1 MRLSISYDT
10 MMADSIGPE
19 HGLTKKHFGSIRPEL
34 ERALDEVE
42 TLRAGDEAL
51 RASEEVTFF
60 RLPYEA
66 DALDRLK
73 RVADDVAGRCDNF
86 VVLGIGGSALGT
98 VAVHSA
104 LRHPFWNLLPKAQ
117 RKGRPRLFVLDNV
130 DPDWLS
136 AFKQTVDLKRTVFN
150 VITKSGSTSETM
162 AQFLHFRDALA
173 EELGPKEHVRH
184 IIITTGPEQGLL
196 RKMLNATPSD
206 ERYESF
212 EVPPGVG
219 GRFSVL
225 SAVGLLPLAV
235 VGIDIDRLLA
245 GARDM
250 DAACKRRD
258 LDENPALLGAALL
271 YLAHTRLGKGLTVM
285 MPYSQRLRDVADWF
299 RQLWA
304 ESLGKKLNTAGETVH
319 AGLTPIKALGV
330 TDQHSQVQLYA
341 EGPNDKVFVFIR
353 LEHFDETLPIPEGRP
368 AIEGLEYLGGQTFNT
383 LIDVEQRAT
392 QAALTKANRPS
403 YTITLPNVTP
413 ETVGE
418 LLYMLEM
425 QTAYIGA
432 LYGINAF
439 DQPGVEEGKQFTYG
453 LMGRKGFEQKA
464 EEFKKIAPG
473 KGEK

>member
-10 MMADSIGPE
+10 MMADAIGPE
-19 HGLTKKHFGSIRPEL
+19 HGLTDEDLVSIEPEIP
-34 ERALDEVE
+34 RVLDEI
-42 TLRAGDEAL
+42 EAL
-51 RASEEVTFF
+51 RAGNEVTFF
-60 RLPYEA
+60 RLPSQA
-66 DALDRLK
+66 DAAHGIK
-73 RVADDVAGRCDNF
+73 RAAKAIAARCDNF

-98 VAVHSA
+98 IAVHAA
-104 LRHPFWNLLPKAQ
+104 LRHPFWNLLGRQQ

-130 DPDWLS
+130 DPDWLN
-136 AFKQTVDLKRTVFN
+136 AFKETVNLKRTVFN

-173 EELGPKEHVRH
+173 KELGPKHVKNLV
-184 IIITTGPEQGLL
+184 ITTDPAQGLL
-196 RKMLNATPSD
+196 RKMLDEMPEQ

-235 VGIDIDRLLA
+235 VGINIDRLLA

-250 DAACKRRD
+250 DAACKKCD
-258 LDENPALLGAALL
+258 LRENPALLSAVLL
-271 YLAHTRLGKGLTVM
+271 YLAHTRRGKSLTVM

-304 ESLGKKLNTAGETVH
+304 ESLGKKLNRAGETVH

-330 TDQHSQVQLYA
+330 TDQHSQVQLYV
-341 EGPNDKVFVFIR
+341 EGPNDKVIVFIR
-353 LEHFDETLPIPEGRP
+353 VEQFSKKLAIPKGHP
-368 AIEGLEYLGGQTFNT
+368 AIEGLEYLGGQSFNT

-392 QAALTKANRPS
+392 QAALTKAGRPS
-403 YTITLPNVTP
+403 LTITLPKVTP
-413 ETVGE
+413 ETVGK

-425 QTAYIGA
+425 QTAYAGA

-439 DQPGVEEGKQFTYG
+439 DQPGVEEAKKFTYG
-453 LMGRKGFEQKA
+453 LMGRPGYEHKA
-464 EEFKKIAPG
+464 GEFKKIAGSSGSPVLG
-473 KGEK
+473 RE